1 MPCRSA
7 GDPTG
12 ARDSQDDVIEIV
24 LLALDEFSLDMWKGI
39 RIEKP
44 LSHKKNGKTD
54 RKSIKILLSKL
65 FKLKPVCSSFADKP
79 ASCFTHHLLL

>member
-12 ARDSQDDVIEIV
+12 ARDSQDDVFEIV

-44 LSHKKNGKTD
+44 LSHKKKREN
-54 RKSIKILLSKL
+54 
-65 FKLKPVCSSFADKP
+65 
-79 ASCFTHHLLL
+79 